1 MPRGIALTLR
11 QVEAIQADLAKPGAD
26 KQAIADKYG
35 LTVRTIYGLDKVR
48 RDLKGIRNDNSLP
61 RNAYNA

>member
-48 RDLKGIRNDNSLP
+48 RDAGK
-61 RNAYNA
+61 